1 MKFSVY
7 HLVRMTSLSCACL
20 L

>member
-1 MKFSVY
+1 MTQCP
-7 HLVRMTSLSCACL
+7 RMRVLFLSLSCACL